1 MHHGGID
8 ATSALIKHIGEL
20 EGTSWTN
27 REKIVFD
34 ACTIWVNV
42 KFDGANRKLSCPRI
56 VYESKTI
63 GKKVVT
69 YQKYLA
75 NSMDIDDIPKTSR
88 KTPVACNFCRG
99 VFFLNHGGKKISRLI
114 RKKKQENTYMRA
126 RDSDMSRVMLL
137 IVVVVH
143 VVL

>member
-1 MHHGGID
+1 
-8 ATSALIKHIGEL
+8 
-20 EGTSWTN
+20 
-27 REKIVFD
+27 
-34 ACTIWVNV
+34 
-42 KFDGANRKLSCPRI
+42 
-56 VYESKTI
+56 
-63 GKKVVT
+63 
-69 YQKYLA
+69 
-75 NSMDIDDIPKTSR
+75 MDIDDIPKTSR
-88 KTPVACNFCRG
+88 KTLVACNFCLG